1 MFKVI
6 KKADIVLAILLIAVG
21 LSVSYALS
29 FGQSAGDALV
39 ITADG
44 ERFGSYALMED
55 NEVAIERDGH
65 INKITIQDGVVS
77 MSFSDCRGQ
86 DCVKMAP
93 ISKTGE
99 SIICLPHKLV
109 LEIKGGEA
117 AYDSVAR

>member
-6 KKADIVLAILLIAVG
+6 KKADIVLAVLLIAAG
-21 LSVSYALS
+21 LAASYALS
-29 FGQSAGDALV
+29 FGQSTGDELV
-39 ITADG
+39 ITANG

-55 NEVAIERDGH
+55 REISIERGGH
-65 INKITIQDGVVS
+65 INKITIRGGVVS
-77 MSFSDCRGQ
+77 MSFSDCHGQ

-99 SIICLPHKLV
+99 SIICLPHKII
-109 LEIKGGEA
+109 LEIDGGEA